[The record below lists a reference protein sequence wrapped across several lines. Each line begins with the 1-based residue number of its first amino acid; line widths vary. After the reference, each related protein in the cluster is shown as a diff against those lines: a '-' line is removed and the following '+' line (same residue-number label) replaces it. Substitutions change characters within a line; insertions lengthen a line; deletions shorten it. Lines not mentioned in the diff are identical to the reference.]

1 MVTSFTPLPVM
12 TPAGAGRLPLSP
24 GIRNDPGRLAKAQVT
39 GER

>member
-1 MVTSFTPLPVM
+1 M

-24 GIRNDPGRLAKAQVT
+24 GIRNNPAGLAKAQVT